1 MLKYL
6 DQPSFAWRRFALL
19 KAAFGK
25 LLNGGPAAKLFCTV
39 SQHWNRFSE
48 DSKEKIWFYLMDFAL
63 CEEAHTGVLV
73 VLAGSPLI
81 NIIS

>member
-6 DQPSFAWRRFALL
+6 DQPSLAWEKLALL

-25 LLNGGPAAKLFCTV
+25 LLNSGPAAKLFCRV

-48 DSKEKIWFYLMDFAL
+48 DTKEKIWFYLINFAP
-63 CEEAHTGVLV
+63 CVEAHNGVLV
-73 VLAGSPLI
+73 VLAGSP
-81 NIIS
+81 SD